1 MPETLITTPIY
12 RGAYLRRLESSLMWL
27 WECWIL
33 HISSCL
39 SVGLIAFWFLRYLY
53 SEKIGLLKSK
63 HRRAVCLADSVN
75 IVFGK
80 LCVCV

>member
-39 SVGLIAFWFLRYLY
+39 SVGLIAFWV
-53 SEKIGLLKSK
+53 SQ
-63 HRRAVCLADSVN
+63 
-75 IVFGK
+75 VFVFRK
-80 LCVCV
+80 DRIIKV